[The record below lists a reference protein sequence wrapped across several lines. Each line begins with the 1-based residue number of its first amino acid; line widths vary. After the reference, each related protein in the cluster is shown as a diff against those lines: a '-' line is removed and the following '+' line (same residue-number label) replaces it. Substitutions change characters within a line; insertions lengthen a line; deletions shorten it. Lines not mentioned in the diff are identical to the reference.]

1 MRSACGE
8 DMFCRRFSINRFT
21 YSYFSDFFQP
31 NYPKIYRTDLREIC
45 SVDRTLAVDLELYF
59 DPSREVAMAPI
70 LAQFSGLVAQL
81 ASMIA
86 VKLGCDR
93 SMDVATATN
102 FCLFSPHIFFVIV
115 TIV

>member
-1 MRSACGE
+1 
-8 DMFCRRFSINRFT
+8 MFCRRFSINRFT

-86 VKLGCDR
+86 VKLSCDR

-102 FCLFSPHIFFVIV
+102 FCLFSPHNFFVIV